1 MINDDKNIDILL
13 IEDSTAI
20 IDLFKVLTKKFD
32 LKIKFV
38 KNTFEFMDAAQKFD
52 FKYILCDLDLDY
64 KLEGYFIARIHT
76 NLRKYKNK
84 DSKMILFTSDDSKN
98 SDMVQKEFDYALK
111 KEFYSI
117 YEFLLENF
125 ELRSY
130 HDLLKVDS
138 KYCIP
143 SVS

>member
-1 MINDDKNIDILL
+1 MISENKNFDILL
-13 IEDSTAI
+13 VEDSSAI

-38 KNTFEFMDAAQKFD
+38 KNTFEFMDSIQKFN

-64 KLEGYFIARIHT
+64 KLEGYFIARIYA
-76 NLRKYKNK
+76 NYRKYKNK
-84 DSKMILFTSDDSKN
+84 DGQMILFTSDDSKVV
-98 SDMVQKEFDYALK
+98 DMVQKEFDYSLT

-117 YEFLLENF
+117 YEFLLEHF

-130 HDLLKVDS
+130 HDLLKDDS
-138 KYCIP
+138 KYSVP
-143 SVS
+143 SFS